1 MSQILDA
8 SMPNKRRWEPQA
20 ARLLASHIAFDIMFF
35 PGWLFVGIILGV
47 GIFTKTSI
55 AIHIVFNIMI
65 GLSMTSFS
73 IFGGAFFRKAQLSG
87 ILNVIASLLLGVLA
101 QSMKPGTGAVAILG
115 LLFPPMNCKSKIVI
129 MRVTGLMSSQTPSL
143 LYSWLGRKSNVSVS

>member
-35 PGWLFVGIILGV
+35 PGWLFVGLILGV
-47 GIFTKTSI
+47 GIFTKTNI
-55 AIHIVFNIMI
+55 AILIVFNILI

-115 LLFPPMNCKSKIVI
+115 LLFPSMNCKSKIAI
-129 MRVTGLMSSQTPSL
+129 TSLTGLTSRRYL
-143 LYSWLGRKSNVSVS
+143 LYRSHG